1 MGDSSQ
7 QHKYAEWNPE
17 LALQCCT
24 FHGDTF
30 AHEFT
35 VREVFHAYVEV
46 SGTMDQRNEEAL

>member
-35 VREVFHAYVEV
+35 VREVFHAYAEV
-46 SGTMDQRNEEAL
+46 SVTMGERNEEAL